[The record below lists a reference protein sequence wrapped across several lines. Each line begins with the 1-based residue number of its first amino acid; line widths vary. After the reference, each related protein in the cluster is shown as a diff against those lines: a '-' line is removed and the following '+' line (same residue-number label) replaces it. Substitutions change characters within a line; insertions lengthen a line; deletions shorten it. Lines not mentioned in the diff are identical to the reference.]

1 VDEQAQTEPIRRR
14 RGRAEIEQL
23 VAEFGASGLT
33 RTAFCQER
41 GLSLSTLARYRR
53 RQPQQASGEAGG
65 AKRWLAVETADPA
78 VGGEVSG
85 LAVLLAGGRR
95 IEVRRGFDGETLRRL
110 VLTLEQI

>member
-1 VDEQAQTEPIRRR
+1 MVISRR

-23 VAEFGASGLT
+23 VAEFEGCGLT

-53 RQPQQASGEAGG
+53 RQPHQTSGEGG
-65 AKRWLAVETADPA
+65 DAKRWLAVEVVGPR
-78 VGGEVSG
+78 VGGAVSG

-95 IEVRRGFDGETLRRL
+95 IEIGRGFDAGTLQQL
-110 VLTLEQI
+110 VLALEHI

>member
-1 VDEQAQTEPIRRR
+1 M
-14 RGRAEIEQL
+14 
-23 VAEFGASGLT
+23 VAEFEASGLT

-65 AKRWLAVETADPA
+65 PKGWLAVEVAVPT
-78 VGGEVSG
+78 VGGVSG

-95 IEVRRGFDGETLRRL
+95 IEIRRGFDAGALRQL
-110 VLTLEQI
+110 VLALEQL